1 MRPWETMSSSREDKD
16 KLGKMCIADFRKLD
30 FKIFFFK
37 NRHNSTSFQKK
48 IVPGSALK
56 HDLGQFQ

>member
-30 FKIFFFK
+30 FKILF
-37 NRHNSTSFQKK
+37 
-48 IVPGSALK
+48 
-56 HDLGQFQ
+56 